1 MLKIVVCVS
10 LILLK
15 YIFLPVSFASKE
27 RVSMSDDQPS
37 EMMVELYRDLISKI
51 AFKDDSV
58 CIALLEKNV
67 DLLVFPEEWNASLFL
82 EACREGKVK
91 TADFF
96 LRSGVDIDSVE
107 GKLTVLNR
115 AVGNGN
121 IEMVKF
127 LLERGANPTLG
138 RNLITAASGSGVGQE
153 REAILK
159 LLLEYGG
166 NPNVVYAM
174 FGDKSNARTVLDFA
188 SSDSPVRKILLEHG
202 AKTAAE
208 ILKENPNV
216 EIVD

>member
-1 MLKIVVCVS
+1 MGFEDVVATC
-10 LILLK
+10 
-15 YIFLPVSFASKE
+15 FLPVSFASKE

-37 EMMVELYRDLISKI
+37 EMMVELYRDLMSNI
-51 AFKDDSV
+51 AFSDDSV

-67 DLLVFPEEWNASLFL
+67 QLVQISAWKATLFL
-82 EACREGKVK
+82 EACRKGKVK

-96 LRSGVDIDSVE
+96 LKGGVDIDSVE

-166 NPNVVYAM
+166 DPNVVYAM

-202 AKTAAE
+202 AKTAKE

>member
-1 MLKIVVCVS
+1 
-10 LILLK
+10 
-15 YIFLPVSFASKE
+15 
-27 RVSMSDDQPS
+27 MSDDQPS
-37 EMMVELYRDLISKI
+37 EMMVELYRDLRNKI
-51 AFKDDSV
+51 TFKDDSV

-138 RNLITAASGSGVGQE
+138 RSLITAASGSGVGQE

-166 NPNVVYAM
+166 NPNVVYSM